1 VLVDSGSTCNVIDRE
16 TWEVL
21 KKKKIKCKSWE
32 SNKKLYSYGS
42 EEPLN
47 TAGEF
52 EAELCYKD
60 RQCAARFVVVEEKAR
75 PILSR
80 QTSELLAILKIEINS
95 VSEENLLR
103 EFEGIFVGVGKLR
116 DFQAK
121 LHVDES
127 VQPIAQ
133 KLRPSPF
140 GLREKI
146 EQRLEELVSHNI
158 IEPVEGPTP
167 WVSPVVI
174 VPKPSGD
181 IRLCVDMRR
190 ANLAIV
196 RERHPIPTVDDV
208 LYQLNGGTVFS
219 KLDLR
224 WGFHQIELEEQSRN
238 ITTSTRGCSGINA

>member
-1 VLVDSGSTCNVIDRE
+1 M
-16 TWEVL
+16 L

-32 SNKKLYSYGS
+32 SNKKLNSYGS

-60 RQCAARFVVVEEKAR
+60 RQCAARFVVVEENAR

-116 DFQAK
+116 DFQDK

-127 VQPIAQ
+127 VPTHCPKVETLTIWI
-133 KLRPSPF
+133 K
-140 GLREKI
+140 RE
-146 EQRLEELVSHNI
+146 N
-158 IEPVEGPTP
+158 
-167 WVSPVVI
+167 
-174 VPKPSGD
+174 
-181 IRLCVDMRR
+181 
-190 ANLAIV
+190 
-196 RERHPIPTVDDV
+196 
-208 LYQLNGGTVFS
+208 
-219 KLDLR
+219 
-224 WGFHQIELEEQSRN
+224 
-238 ITTSTRGCSGINA
+238 